1 MTLFPFFEDI
11 ENKTFLVVGG
21 GSVAKGKVERLKQ
34 FTNNIIV
41 VAKETNITGVKIINK
56 EFDDSDI
63 TLGDYVIGATNDSA
77 VNERIYNL
85 CKAKNM
91 PVNIVDNPKLCT
103 FIFPSLIKKGDL
115 TIGITTSGKSPAA
128 SQYIRGEIE
137 KIIPDNIE
145 FILDEMN
152 VLRQKL
158 KQDVPNQSDRA
169 KILKEKLA
177 ELINE

>member
-11 ENKTFLVVGG
+11 ENKTFLVIGG

-34 FTNNIIV
+34 FTNSIIV
-41 VAKETNITGVKIINK
+41 IAKETDITGVKIINK

-63 TLGDYVIGATNDSA
+63 TLGDYIIGATNDSA
-77 VNERIYNL
+77 VNERIYTL
-85 CKAKNM
+85 CKEKSI

-115 TIGITTSGKSPAA
+115 TIGITTAGKSPAT
-128 SQYIRGEIE
+128 SQYIRQEIE
-137 KIIPDNIE
+137 KAIPDNIDS
-145 FILDEMN
+145 ILDEMN
-152 VLRQKL
+152 NLRKQLKKDIPSQK
-158 KQDVPNQSDRA
+158 DRA
-169 KILKEKLA
+169 KILKNRLA